1 MQYRPASRFTCC
13 GDTFGFAF
21 ASEDDPGIICLLS
34 FALTFGSSGISGV
47 SGGHPPLGSTGLP
60 SASSTLISL
69 SPVPVETTAGFG
81 LSLSLSLGLLCASLH
96 ASGVFLLQSR
106 LSPLPQ

>member
-81 LSLSLSLGLLCASLH
+81 LSLSLGLLCASLH